1 MDSYPDRQNRRMADP
16 HRIRIEYCVPCSAS
30 PYATAL
36 VARLL
41 EERENDLSAIEVV
54 MGEKGIFDVHLDD
67 ELVFTKSMLGRY
79 PEPDDVIPLI
89 DAQLAG

>member
-1 MDSYPDRQNRRMADP
+1 MADP
-16 HRIRIEYCVPCSAS
+16 HRIRIEYCVPCSAG

-41 EERENDLSAIEVV
+41 EERENDLTAIEVV
-54 MGEKGIFDVHLDD
+54 MGEKGIFDVHVD
-67 ELVFTKSMLGRY
+67 EALVFTKSMLGRY

-89 DAQLAG
+89 DKQLAG